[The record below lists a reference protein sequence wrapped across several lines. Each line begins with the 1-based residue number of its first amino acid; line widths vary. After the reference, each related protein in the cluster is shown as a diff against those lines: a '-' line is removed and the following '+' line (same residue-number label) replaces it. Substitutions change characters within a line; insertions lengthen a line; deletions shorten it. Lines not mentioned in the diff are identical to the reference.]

1 MARERR
7 WSRREALKGA
17 AAVAAVGCKPR
28 GAEQRPSGDS
38 AAAVTPGTVDTVIM
52 VMMENRSFD
61 HWFGARAL
69 LEGRLDED
77 GLTASM
83 VNYNSAGEPVAPF
96 RAVAPCL
103 SDPPHGW
110 SSSHNQWN
118 EGTNDGF
125 VREYARSSGGDGVDV
140 MGYLTRDD
148 LPISWALADAFLNC
162 DRYFCSVMGP
172 TWPNRIYG
180 HAGSNLGM
188 TGNSFPEEG
197 LYSQQT
203 VWKAVE
209 AAGIEWAYYYSDVPF
224 IAVFREHFEA
234 SKTKIID
241 DFFEDAAAGR
251 LPPVVW
257 IDPAFTYNDDH
268 PPKHHA
274 LGELFLAQIYEALR
288 ASPQWERM
296 LVLYTFDEHGGFFD
310 HVPPPTTEDDY
321 AEQGFDQ
328 LGFRVPAVVMGP
340 WVKQGV
346 DSTAYN
352 HTSWLKFICELH
364 EIEPWTTRIAA
375 ASSLGLALDTDRM
388 AAGEPLDA
396 PDLPEFSFDESMMDP
411 SCDGGNDVIS
421 AVLMEA
427 AERAR
432 RLGYPVRLNKDEV
445 AAPFRAAARRRRLI
459 G

>member
-1 MARERR
+1 MPRVGK

-28 GAEQRPSGDS
+28 GSEGEGAD
-38 AAAVTPGTVDTVIM
+38 AVIPGSVDTVILI
-52 VMMENRSFD
+52 MMENRSFD

-77 GLTASM
+77 GLTSDM
-83 VNYNSAGEPVAPF
+83 VNLNSAGEAVAPF
-96 RAVAPCL
+96 HADAPCL
-103 SDPPHGW
+103 SDPPHSW
-110 SSSHNQWN
+110 SAAHTQWD
-118 EGTNDGF
+118 EGSNDGF
-125 VREYARSSGGDGVDV
+125 VREYARSSGGDGVDI

-148 LPISWALADAFLNC
+148 LPISWALADHFLVC

-180 HAGSNLGM
+180 HAGANQGM
-188 TGNSFPEEG
+188 TNNSFPEDG
-197 LYSQQT
+197 LYSLPT
-203 VWKAVE
+203 VWKTVE

-224 IAVFREHFEA
+224 IAIFRDHYDQH
-234 SKTKIID
+234 KTKLID
-241 DFFEDAAAGR
+241 DFFKDAAAGR

-296 LVLYTFDEHGGFFD
+296 MVLVTFDEHGGFFD
-310 HVPPPTTEDDY
+310 HVPPPTTDDDFAED
-321 AEQGFDQ
+321 GFDQ
-328 LGFRVPAVVMGP
+328 LGFRVPSVVMGP

-346 DSTAYN
+346 DSSVYE
-352 HTSWLKFICELH
+352 HSSWLKFICDTH
-364 EIEPWTTRIAA
+364 GIEPWTKRIAA
-375 ASSLGLALDTDRM
+375 ATSLGEALDQDRM
-388 AAGEPLDA
+388 ASGVPLDA
-396 PDLPEFSFDESMMDP
+396 PDLPAFSFDEENMDP
-411 SCDGGNDVIS
+411 SCEGGNDVIS
-421 AVLMEA
+421 AVLLES

-432 RLGYPVRLNKDEV
+432 LLGYPVRLDKDEV
-445 AAPFRAAARRRRLI
+445 AAPFRAAERRRRLI